1 MSNDFTYTVRAS
13 GAVTVA
19 TTDLAFARREAMA
32 AAKAMTAKGGATG
45 HVLIDYWT
53 RGTVT
58 DTEHVYDDRST
69 DESPTTTPYA
79 AELDRRRARLAD
91 GMAALSAVTFHH
103 ADQAR
108 QRAALVVLGEAR
120 DIVVAQIE
128 QEAGR

>member
-13 GAVTVA
+13 GAVIVA
-19 TTDLAFARREAMA
+19 TTDLDTARREAMV

-53 RGTVT
+53 RGAVT

-69 DESPTTTPYA
+69 EATPTTTPYA
-79 AELDRRRARLAD
+79 AELDRRRARLSD
-91 GMAALSAVTFHH
+91 GMAALSSVTFHH

-128 QEAGR
+128 QEVGR